1 MHKSTNR
8 FQLVLF
14 YFNYLCIKTKTM
26 LKIGHRG
33 ARGYEAENTLS
44 SFQKAIDLKVDAIEL
59 DVHLSSDGELMVIHD
74 ETVDRTTN
82 GKGEVNQFTKAELQS
97 FSIESNSTIPTLEEV
112 FDLVNRQCLI
122 NIELKTFET
131 AAKVVQLIEKY
142 ISNKNWEYT
151 DFLVS
156 SFNWDALEE
165 VNFVNSKIPIAVL
178 TETDLDKA
186 LAFAK
191 IIQAKSINPDFEL
204 LDLESTKK
212 LQENGF
218 DVYPWTV
225 NETADIKRMQSF
237 NVNGIISDFPDR
249 I

>member
-1 MHKSTNR
+1 
-8 FQLVLF
+8 
-14 YFNYLCIKTKTM
+14 M

-44 SFQKAIDLKVDAIEL
+44 SFQKAIDLQVDAIEL

-74 ETVDRTTN
+74 ETIDRTTN
-82 GKGEVNQFTKAELQS
+82 GKGELKKFTRAELQH
-97 FSIESNSTIPTLEEV
+97 FSIEGNNKIPTLQEV
-112 FDLVNRQCLI
+112 FDLVDRRCFI

-142 ISNKNWEYT
+142 IREKNWEYT

-165 VNFVNSKIPIAVL
+165 VNFVNPKIQIAVL

-191 IIQAKSINPDFEL
+191 IIQAKSINPDFQL
-204 LDLESTKK
+204 LNKENTKK

-225 NETADIKRMQSF
+225 NETADIKRIQSF

-249 I
+249 IFS

>member
-1 MHKSTNR
+1 
-8 FQLVLF
+8 
-14 YFNYLCIKTKTM
+14 M

-33 ARGYEAENTLS
+33 ARGYEPENTLS
-44 SFQKAIDLKVDAIEL
+44 SFQKAIDLQVDAIEL
-59 DVHLSSDGELMVIHD
+59 DVHLSADGELMVIHD
-74 ETVDRTTN
+74 ETIDRTTN
-82 GKGEVNQFTKAELQS
+82 GKGEVNKFTRDELQH
-97 FSIESNSTIPTLEEV
+97 FSIEGNNKIPTLVEV
-112 FDLVNRQCLI
+112 FDLVDRLCFI

-131 AAKVVQLIEKY
+131 AAKVVDLIEKY
-142 ISNKNWEYT
+142 IREKNWEYK

-156 SFNWDALEE
+156 SFDWDALEE

-204 LDLESTKK
+204 LDMENTKK

-225 NETADIKRMQSF
+225 NETADIKRIQSF

-249 I
+249 IFS

>member
-1 MHKSTNR
+1 
-8 FQLVLF
+8 
-14 YFNYLCIKTKTM
+14 M

-33 ARGYEAENTLS
+33 ARGYEPENTLS
-44 SFQKAIDLKVDAIEL
+44 SFQKAIDLQVDAIEL

-74 ETVDRTTN
+74 ETVDRTTD
-82 GKGEVNQFTKAELQS
+82 GKGEVNKFTKAELQH
-97 FSIESNSTIPTLEEV
+97 FSIEGNYKIPTLQEV
-112 FDLVNRQCLI
+112 FDLVDRRCFI

-142 ISNKNWEYT
+142 ISDKNWEYS

-165 VNFVNSKIPIAVL
+165 IDFINPKIPTAVL

-204 LDLESTKK
+204 LNLENTTQ

-225 NETADIKRMQSF
+225 NETADIKRIQSF

-249 I
+249 ILS

>member
-1 MHKSTNR
+1 
-8 FQLVLF
+8 
-14 YFNYLCIKTKTM
+14 M

-33 ARGYEAENTLS
+33 ARGYAAENTLA
-44 SFQKAIDLKVDAIEL
+44 SFQKAIDLQVDGIEL

-74 ETVDRTTN
+74 ETIDRTTN
-82 GKGEVNQFTKAELQS
+82 GKGKVNKFTRAELQH
-97 FSIESNSTIPTLEEV
+97 FNIEGENKIPTLTEV
-112 FDLVNRQCLI
+112 FNLVDRRCFI

-131 AAKVVQLIEKY
+131 AAKVVDLIEKY
-142 ISNKNWEYT
+142 IRGKNWEYN

-156 SFNWDALEE
+156 SFDWDALEE

-191 IIQAKSINPDFEL
+191 IIQAKSINPDVQL
-204 LDLESTKK
+204 LNMENIQK
-212 LQENGF
+212 LKENGF
-218 DVYPWTV
+218 EVYPWTV
-225 NETADIKRMQSF
+225 NDVEDIKRIQSF

-249 I
+249 ILF